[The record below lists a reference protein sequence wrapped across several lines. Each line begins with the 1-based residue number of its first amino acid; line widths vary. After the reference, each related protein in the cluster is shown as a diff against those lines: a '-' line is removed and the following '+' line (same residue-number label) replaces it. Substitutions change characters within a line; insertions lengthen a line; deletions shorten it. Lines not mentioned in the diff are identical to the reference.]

1 MKCITLGLIGNI
13 NPAEDIRYIRMS
25 VESTNWSGRAWK
37 KIPEVPAE
45 EHPPLVARAAT
56 KTPLDPFL
64 EGIRKSN
71 STEMSVLAV

>member
-1 MKCITLGLIGNI
+1 
-13 NPAEDIRYIRMS
+13 MS
-25 VESTNWSGRAWK
+25 VESTNLSGRAWK

-71 STEMSVLAV
+71 STEMSVLAVHVIEDEMDDSVFGCETYC